1 MPVLPVAKHVGGMSY
16 VSEHGRNT
24 CYKWDYNNLDLP
36 VRLWMGCP
44 REIQDFENP
53 QLSMH
58 VYNINIYI
66 YVYICMCIYIY
77 MYIYIYVYIY
87 MCVYIHVYIYIYV
100 YIHVYTGRR

>member
-1 MPVLPVAKHVGGMSY
+1 MWGMSY

-53 QLSMH
+53 QVSMLGFDDW
-58 VYNINIYI
+58 IPIGFAKCQLT
-66 YVYICMCIYIY
+66 CMCIY
-77 MYIYIYVYIY
+77 YIYVYIY
-87 MCVYIHVYIYIYV
+87 IHMCIREEGKY
-100 YIHVYTGRR
+100 RS